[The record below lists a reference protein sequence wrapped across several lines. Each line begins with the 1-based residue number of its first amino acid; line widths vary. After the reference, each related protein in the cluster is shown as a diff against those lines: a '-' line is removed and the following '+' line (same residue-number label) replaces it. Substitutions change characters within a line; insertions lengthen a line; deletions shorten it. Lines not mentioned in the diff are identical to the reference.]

1 MAFGASSVV
10 AVELG
15 SNQLRLIHGAVSG
28 QTAKVYDF
36 AAEEI
41 LVSNTESAAQQL
53 GVLVARK
60 KLRSS
65 SAALALSGPGVVHRL
80 LEFPPMPLKELKVV
94 VEREMRTATG
104 AGGDD
109 VVFEWEVIQGSQSED
124 LKQVQ
129 VLVAITRRSEVT
141 QAQELLRQCGLKPK
155 LVTTAPISLLRSL
168 KFIQG
173 EGVGL
178 QVILYMGGQQGYLL
192 GVKDGAWSFYRE
204 FSSRSSEKDATP
216 LLDEALKEANRAVLY
231 HRQRYREEGEI
242 GFLLCGERGLED
254 LQIRLKWEL
263 GIEGQVAAP
272 GPALDLDSLEERA
285 NVFRD
290 LFPSFIIPLGLVG
303 AVYAGPG
310 INLSSKT
317 TRKWVPSVPS
327 IRIDPS
333 YAFRPLPIIALLIL
347 FLGLH
352 LFLAFKER
360 SLKTRLAERRAL
372 YTQWLPAI
380 RAAEESRNLHES
392 QKLLTQSLGSSRI
405 AEPEWVALFKA
416 ISRLAAPDLI
426 LQSMNVQKNTGKWV
440 ISLKGE
446 VVSPNTYTA
455 QAAFNRFYQ
464 GLKNSAYLEE
474 IELLPLTVSIVK
486 EKVVAPEK
494 LAPGKKVPEGE
505 SSAAGGAG
513 EAKAEELEVKKTKVE
528 FEVRAQ
534 AKEI

>member
-1 MAFGASSVV
+1 
-10 AVELG
+10 
-15 SNQLRLIHGAVSG
+15 
-28 QTAKVYDF
+28 
-36 AAEEI
+36 
-41 LVSNTESAAQQL
+41 
-53 GVLVARK
+53 
-60 KLRSS
+60 
-65 SAALALSGPGVVHRL
+65 
-80 LEFPPMPLKELKVV
+80 
-94 VEREMRTATG
+94 
-104 AGGDD
+104 
-109 VVFEWEVIQGSQSED
+109 
-124 LKQVQ
+124 
-129 VLVAITRRSEVT
+129 
-141 QAQELLRQCGLKPK
+141 
-155 LVTTAPISLLRSL
+155 
-168 KFIQG
+168 
-173 EGVGL
+173 
-178 QVILYMGGQQGYLL
+178 
-192 GVKDGAWSFYRE
+192 
-204 FSSRSSEKDATP
+204 
-216 LLDEALKEANRAVLY
+216 LDEALKEANRAVLY
-231 HRQRYREEGEI
+231 YRQRYREEGDM

-263 GIEGQVAAP
+263 GIEGQIAAP

-317 TRKWVPSVPS
+317 TRKWVPTVPR

-352 LFLAFKER
+352 LFLVFKEQG
-360 SLKTRLAERRAL
+360 LKTRLAERRAL

-380 RAAEESRNLHES
+380 RAAGESRNLHES

-405 AEPEWVALFKA
+405 VEPGWVELFKA
-416 ISRLAAPDLI
+416 ISRVAAPDLI
-426 LQSMNVQKNTGKWV
+426 LQSMNVQKEPGKWV

-464 GLKNSAYLEE
+464 GLKNSSYLQE

-486 EKVVAPEK
+486 EKVAAPEK
-494 LAPGKKVPEGE
+494 LAQEKKVPEGE
-505 SSAAGGAG
+505 SSAAG
-513 EAKAEELEVKKTKVE
+513 EAKAEEQEVKKTKVA